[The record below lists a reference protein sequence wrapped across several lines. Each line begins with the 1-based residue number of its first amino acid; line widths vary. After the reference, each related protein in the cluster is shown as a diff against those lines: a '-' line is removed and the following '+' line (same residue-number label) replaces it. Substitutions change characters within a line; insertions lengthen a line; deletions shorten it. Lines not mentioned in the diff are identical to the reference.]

1 MSFKEIFIL
10 QKFNVNVVKWNHWN
24 KILKWNEPHIL
35 LNSIFV
41 QFGSN
46 FCFLPC
52 LKSWTEF
59 LWSKIK
65 WSGPSVSQWGSQ
77 HCITISSKMYWNVLK
92 CTEIYWNLRNW
103 GINHRCNSS
112 VGGSMRV
119 CIVSAGCWCVCALCC
134 HWKYSRMFC
143 KSLNWFTTNAPEL
156 WSHPVFCNIWSHK
169 TLSICFWISNI
180 KQAQSNILNHFLLL
194 WEKPARS
201 SHFYQKL
208 ELNGPLDI
216 IRTGLVFLL

>member
-77 HCITISSKMYWNVLK
+77 YCITIHILQNVLKCTEMYWNVLK
-92 CTEIYWNLRNW
+92 CTELRNKSPLQLICGRKYESMYCVCW
-103 GINHRCNSS
+103 LLVCVLCAATGNIQECFVSHWIDLLQMHQSSGPTQSS
-112 VGGSMRV
+112 VIFGPIKL
-119 CIVSAGCWCVCALCC
+119 CPFVSEYQTLN
-134 HWKYSRMFC
+134 KR
-143 KSLNWFTTNAPEL
+143 SLIF
-156 WSHPVFCNIWSHK
+156 
-169 TLSICFWISNI
+169 
-180 KQAQSNILNHFLLL
+180 
-194 WEKPARS
+194 
-201 SHFYQKL
+201 
-208 ELNGPLDI
+208 
-216 IRTGLVFLL
+216 